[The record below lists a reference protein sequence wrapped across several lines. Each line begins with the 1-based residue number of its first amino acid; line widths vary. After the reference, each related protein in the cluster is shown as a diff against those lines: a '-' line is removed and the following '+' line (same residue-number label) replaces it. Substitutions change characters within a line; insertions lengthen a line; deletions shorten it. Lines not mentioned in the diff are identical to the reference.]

1 MVYHDRRRKGDYISR
16 TSAKLTFVDPHP
28 ATGRCPAKLTTSIHT
43 LPRAELPVP
52 RNYISRRLAP
62 ASLTKRE
69 NSKFE
74 SKLSYSEFSLFV
86 TPAGFKPTTF

>member
-1 MVYHDRRRKGDYISR
+1 MIEGEGGGITYPG
-16 TSAKLTFVDPHP
+16 L
-28 ATGRCPAKLTTSIHT
+28 
-43 LPRAELPVP
+43 P